1 MTRLSTITLLERAF
15 HNEVQTFHAL
25 ITSLSEEEAIEV
37 AFFLTSKKV
46 AMPAH
51 SSKETPDKILLVANN
66 IVSISNALDSSYV
79 P

>member
-1 MTRLSTITLLERAF
+1 
-15 HNEVQTFHAL
+15 
-25 ITSLSEEEAIEV
+25 
-37 AFFLTSKKV
+37 
-46 AMPAH
+46 MPAH